1 MTVQIAT
8 ADDAFRAR
16 NPIKDEVD
24 SLYPFRDVQFELES
38 Y

>member
-16 NPIKDEVD
+16 KPIKDEID
-24 SLYPFRDVQFELES
+24 SLYLFRDVQFELLS
-38 Y
+38 